1 VNTRNS
7 SQVGSRPTPAEAK
20 AALRNELRRNVRI
33 IAAILAVLWL
43 VGLVDW
49 LAFGGRLETFGVV
62 PRTSRG
68 LLGILFAP
76 FLHTGFSHLLANT
89 VAFLLFGGLVL
100 FRQERDFWIV
110 TGIGALFSGVGTW
123 LVGHTGV
130 HVGASGVIFA
140 YFGYLLLT
148 GWFERRILSLILS
161 PGLPRLVAN
170 SLWSNAES
178 ARHLMGGTPV
188 WLVWWDACRPSTGTS
203 RPRPGRG
210 LTSA

>member
-1 VNTRNS
+1 
-7 SQVGSRPTPAEAK
+7 
-20 AALRNELRRNVRI
+20 VRI

-43 VGLVDW
+43 VGVIDW
-49 LAFGGRLETFGVV
+49 LAFGGRLETFGIV

-76 FLHTGFSHLLANT
+76 FLHIGFSHLLANT

-148 GWFERRILSLILS
+148 GWFERRIPSLILS
-161 PGLPRLVAN
+161 ILVF
-170 SLWSNAES
+170 
-178 ARHLMGGTPV
+178 
-188 WLVWWDACRPSTGTS
+188 LVWWRTLFGLMPTQQGISWEGHLFGLFGGMLAARLLSRRGRVTG
-203 RPRPGRG
+203 
-210 LTSA
+210 AA

>member
-1 VNTRNS
+1 MNAPNS

-20 AALRNELRRNVRI
+20 LALRNELRRNVRI

-49 LAFGGRLETFGVV
+49 LAFGGRLETFGIV

-100 FRQERDFWIV
+100 FREERDFWIV
-110 TGIGALFSGVGTW
+110 TVIGALFSGVGTW
-123 LVGHTGV
+123 LVGRTAV

-148 GWFERRILSLILS
+148 GWFERRVLSLILS
-161 PGLPRLVAN
+161 VLVF
-170 SLWSNAES
+170 
-178 ARHLMGGTPV
+178 
-188 WLVWWDACRPSTGTS
+188 LVWWRTLF
-203 RPRPGRG
+203 G
-210 LTSA
+210 LMPNQQGISWEGHLFGLVGGMLAARLLARRRRRVQGAA